1 SSSLYFLLCF
11 IIVKRGFL
19 LPVIINI
26 ETMVKK
32 TRLIKLF
39 SKIFCLVIRKQDNGI
54 PIKAPTQYTI
64 REVVYVAQTSNI

>member
-1 SSSLYFLLCF
+1 M
-11 IIVKRGFL
+11 
-19 LPVIINI
+19 PVIINI